1 MLMKRISDQ
10 IDENQRE
17 AEYNTSKMKEKS
29 LKEYEELTF
38 KISKC
43 ALQTSLEDLQ
53 DTMKEYARFDHIRQ
67 LRADVL
73 PKVENFTK
81 LLDIYTKDNIDMR
94 ECIEKFDKTLS
105 LKSNK
110 ADIITMKH

>member
-1 MLMKRISDQ
+1 
-10 IDENQRE
+10 
-17 AEYNTSKMKEKS
+17 
-29 LKEYEELTF
+29 
-38 KISKC
+38 
-43 ALQTSLEDLQ
+43 
-53 DTMKEYARFDHIRQ
+53 MKEYARFDHIRQ

-110 ADIITMKH
+110 ADIITMKHQFSLDYVEVRKWKKIEEELL